1 MKEKSISAIG
11 LSALLTI
18 FAVLCLTVFSLLSLS
33 TAKAD
38 GRLGEKSRQ
47 ATEDYY
53 AADCCAEE
61 ILAQI
66 RSGIVPD
73 GVRVEN
79 GIYTYACAI
88 SDTQILVV
96 AVKAEGETYQI
107 IQWQAQSAAQWEP
120 DEKLHVWEGA

>member
-47 ATEDYY
+47 ATESYY

-66 RSGIVPD
+66 RSGIVPE